1 MKNSS
6 GMCSLEVGSV
16 TQAMKLGELLA
27 KHAIPTKITKKD
39 SSSRR
44 GCVYAL
50 SYSCSQTN
58 NVNTILA
65 NANINLRA
73 SRGDDL

>member
-1 MKNSS
+1 MKDST
-6 GMCSLEVGSV
+6 GMCTLETGSV
-16 TQAMKLGELLA
+16 TQAMKIQELLA
-27 KHAIPTKITKKD
+27 RYAIPSKITKTD

-65 NANINLRA
+65 NANINLR
-73 SRGDDL
+73 SNRER

>member
-6 GMCSLEVGSV
+6 GTCTLEVGSV
-16 TQAMKLGELLA
+16 TQAMKLGDLLSG
-27 KHAIPTKITKKD
+27 HAIPNKIIKTD

-44 GCVYAL
+44 GCIYAL
-50 SYSCSQTN
+50 SYPCSQTN

-65 NANINLRA
+65 NANISLR
-73 SRGDDL
+73 STKER

>member
-1 MKNSS
+1 MKDST
-6 GMCSLEVGSV
+6 GMCTPETGSV
-16 TQAMKLGELLA
+16 TQAMKIQELLTRY
-27 KHAIPTKITKKD
+27 AIPSKITKTD

-65 NANINLRA
+65 NASSSPKAIRE
-73 SRGDDL
+73 R